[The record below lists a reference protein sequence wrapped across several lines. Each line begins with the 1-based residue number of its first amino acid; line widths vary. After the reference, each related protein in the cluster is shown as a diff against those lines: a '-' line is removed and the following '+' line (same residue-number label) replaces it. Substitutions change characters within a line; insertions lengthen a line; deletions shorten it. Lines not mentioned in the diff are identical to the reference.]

1 MSQER
6 IKELSALL
14 HEHNHRYYVL
24 NQPTISDQQFDEWMS
39 ELEALE
45 AFHPDWRLSNSPTQ
59 RVGSDLTQKF
69 EKVAHVRPMLSLSNT
84 YSEQEISDWLQRV
97 QEGLGKTDTELVM
110 ELKYDGIA
118 ISLFY
123 EHGILVRAL
132 TRGDGTQG
140 EDVTAN
146 VKTIKNIPLQLQGD
160 YPSSFEIRG
169 EIFLP
174 KADFERM
181 NQERSALGLELYAN
195 PRNTAAGT
203 LKQLDSREV
212 AKRPLRAMMYFVL
225 CEEMLANTHYEQVMK
240 AGNWGFPVPLSE
252 MKMIQRVSSTDG
264 VMAFI
269 HHWDIHRND
278 LAFDIDG
285 IVLKVNNLQAWDELG
300 MTAKSP
306 RWAIAYKFKAER
318 VSTRLEKITY
328 QVGRTG
334 AITPVA
340 NLVPVFLAG
349 TTVKRASL
357 HNADQIEKL
366 DIREGDYV
374 WIEKG
379 GEIIPKVIAVD
390 LDQPR
395 GNRDSHVYIERCPE
409 CQTDLVREEGEAL
422 HYCPNADGCHPQMI
436 GKLEH
441 FVSRKAMNLE
451 GWGVETLTAFFKEG
465 LIRNVIDL
473 YHLDLDHLVGFEY
486 SIWDESTQE
495 FRKRSLQTKTI
506 ENLKKSLAQSKEV
519 PFERVLFGLGI
530 RHVGETVAKKLARA
544 MGSIEHLMEA
554 SKEQL
559 LTVDEVGE
567 KIAESIVQYFQAEE
581 HQAWMAQLKEAGLQ
595 LTSHHVENVQS
606 DLLSTKVFVVSGVF
620 EKYGRDEIKA
630 LIESHGGKVSGSISA
645 KTHYVVAGRDMG
657 PAKLEKAKSLGV
669 PIISELDLDL
679 MISQE

>member
-6 IKELSALL
+6 IKELSTLL

-24 NQPTISDQQFDEWMS
+24 NQPTISDQQFDDWMR

-45 AFHPDWRLSNSPTQ
+45 AFHPDWRLPNSPTQ

-69 EKVAHVRPMLSLSNT
+69 DKVAHVRPMLSLSNT

-123 EHGILVRAL
+123 ENGNLVRAL

-160 YPSSFEIRG
+160 YPTSFEIRG

-181 NQERSALGLELYAN
+181 NQERFAQGLELYAN
-195 PRNTAAGT
+195 PRNTASGT

-212 AKRPLRAMMYFVL
+212 SKRPLRAMMYFVL
-225 CEEMLANTHYEQVMK
+225 CDEMLSNTHYEQVMM
-240 AGNWGFPVPLSE
+240 AGQWGFPVPLSE
-252 MKMIQRVSSTDG
+252 MKMIERVSSTDD
-264 VMAFI
+264 VMKFI
-269 HHWDIHRND
+269 HHWDIHRHD

-285 IVLKVNNLQAWDELG
+285 IVIKVNSIQAWDELG

-340 NLVPVFLAG
+340 NLAPVFLAG

-390 LDQPR
+390 VDKPR
-395 GNRDSHVYIERCPE
+395 GGQHPHVYIQYCPE
-409 CQTDLVREEGEAL
+409 CQTELVREDGEAQ
-422 HYCPNADGCHPQMI
+422 HYCPNADGCQPQMI

-451 GWGVETLTAFFKEG
+451 GWGVETLTAFFKDG
-465 LIRNVIDL
+465 WIRNFVDL
-473 YHLDLDHLVGFEY
+473 YHLDLDRLVGFEY
-486 SIWDESTQE
+486 STWDDGAQE
-495 FRKRSLQTKTI
+495 YRKRSLQYKTI
-506 ENLKKSLAQSKEV
+506 ENLKKSLIQSKAV

-544 MGSIEHLMEA
+544 MGSIDQLIIA
-554 SKEQL
+554 SKEEL
-559 LTVDEVGE
+559 LAVDEVGE
-567 KIAESIVQYFQAEE
+567 KIAESIVQYFQAKE
-581 HQAWMAQLKEAGLQ
+581 HQDWMAQLKEVGLQ
-595 LTSHHVENVQS
+595 LTSNHTENIQS
-606 DLLSTKVFVVSGVF
+606 DLLSAKVFVVSGVF
-620 EKYGRDEIKA
+620 EKYGRDEMKA

-669 PIISELDLDL
+669 PIISEMELDQ
-679 MISQE
+679 MISAE